1 MLTTIQRLLWSGMVC
16 CCLALAGCDT
26 VFDVHPY
33 DVHIRGEK
41 NLNAKGVAAIEAAT
55 LGKDTLRLAFI
66 SDSHSRNDTWTIHL
80 TNDGN
85 VIARHTNSNYRIL
98 CL

>member
-41 NLNAKGVAAIEAAT
+41 NLNAKALDLALII
-55 LGKDTLRLAFI
+55 LGMIFI
-66 SDSHSRNDTWTIHL
+66 YIGSL
-80 TNDGN
+80 G
-85 VIARHTNSNYRIL
+85 A
-98 CL
+98 